1 MRPSYDPESLRGA
14 SIVIGTP
21 MYDGRCHSAFLHGMC
36 QLTALCNQHGV
47 SLQVCFPCGDAL
59 ITTARNTLCDR
70 FLQSAAQHLVMIDS
84 DIGFEAADVF
94 DLLAIQRR
102 DGSDNPYDVLAAP
115 YPLKR
120 LDWNSIAR
128 AVELGL
134 AAQDPAQ
141 LERFASDIGLHLARG
156 GSFALGSPVEVTQA
170 GTGFVSIRRRTLER
184 FREAFPER
192 RYKAGANDR
201 AEGSSPVITQFFE
214 TATQGGTE
222 TLEADLRAFLES
234 HPEAG
239 PTQVLAFLEE
249 RRQAISTY
257 VSEDYHFCRQ
267 VRSIGL
273 QVWTCPWINL
283 THTGSVTF
291 RSQLSELARVRGA
304 INGPADA

>member
-1 MRPSYDPESLRGA
+1 MRPSYDPESLRGT

-36 QLTALCNQHGV
+36 QLTAQCNAYGIA
-47 SLQVCFPCGDAL
+47 LQVCFPCGDAL

-70 FLQSAAQHLVMIDS
+70 FLQSDAQHLVMIDS

-94 DLLAIQRR
+94 DLLAMQRSE
-102 DGSDNPYDVLAAP
+102 GGANSYDVLAAT

-134 AAQDPAQ
+134 VSQDRAQ
-141 LERFASDIGLHLARG
+141 LERYATDINLHLAQG
-156 GSFALGSPVEVTQA
+156 GSFALGHPVEVVQA
-170 GTGFVSIRRRTLER
+170 GTGFVSIRRSTLER

-214 TATQGGTE
+214 TATEGGTE
-222 TLEADLRAFLES
+222 TLEADLRAFLAS

-239 PTQVLAFLEE
+239 QQEILAFLEQ
-249 RRQAISTY
+249 RRQALSTY
-257 VSEDYHFCRQ
+257 ISEDYHFCRQ
-267 VRSIGL
+267 IRQIGM
-273 QVWTCPWINL
+273 QVWVCPWIDL
-283 THTGSVTF
+283 THTGNVTF
-291 RSQLSELARVRGA
+291 KSRLSELARVRGA
-304 INGPADA
+304 LSGQ